1 MTVDQYA
8 AVELN
13 FDLGGQQLQQ
23 WSAENDFNLTDNLA
37 KQYEPLEVRVARVC
51 CCTLTCTCAHK
62 CIPAHYIHVC
72 VFKLALNALLITF
85 AKTSFE

>member
-37 KQYEPLEVRVARVC
+37 KQYEPLEVRVARVLLQASMYMYMHTNAYLHI
-51 CCTLTCTCAHK
+51 TLMCA
-62 CIPAHYIHVC
+62 Y
-72 VFKLALNALLITF
+72 LSLLLTHCLLHLRR
-85 AKTSFE
+85 